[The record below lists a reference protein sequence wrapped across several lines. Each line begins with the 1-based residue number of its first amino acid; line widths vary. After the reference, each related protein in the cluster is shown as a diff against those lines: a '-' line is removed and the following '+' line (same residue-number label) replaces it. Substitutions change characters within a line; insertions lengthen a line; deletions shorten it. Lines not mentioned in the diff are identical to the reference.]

1 MKRWK
6 WMCCLLFPPLFLG
19 WNRLSE
25 KNWNRVG
32 LILFAG
38 LLTGTG
44 LLAMLVFWHGGRWLP
59 VLSGFYGG

>member
-1 MKRWK
+1 
-6 WMCCLLFPPLFLG
+6 MCCLLFPPLFLG

-32 LILFAG
+32 LVLFAG
-38 LLTGTG
+38 LLTATG